1 MLLYSQLAN
10 AVSGHEKGFPWSVP
24 ALPLQA
30 IQKFLLQA
38 LVLWDLCYKRPFV
51 IPPAF
56 RTLLPA
62 KATFHL
68 SEVPLVYRWS
78 NYLVTVFLAKKKK
91 NSKGR
96 SLGAQLQCE
105 SVFVLFC
112 FWSLEILYF
121 QKQLPSYCLAVV
133 LAALHPLSQIYF
145 LGIPSGHLRLFTDEL
160 FQACDLQWPLN
171 FLFSEFPALF
181 ISNCSEKT
189 EAILA
194 NFLSPQPPHSLG
206 QQICSMLTLSSS
218 FILSQSQEAVSFM
231 ASMIIF
237 VDVTLIPF
245 PLISLGNSSHIF
257 NLIFNLRSK

>member
-1 MLLYSQLAN
+1 MLCQDMRKDFPDLSLHCLSRQFRNFCFKPLFCGIYATKDLLLYLQHSEHCFLPRQLFIYQR
-10 AVSGHEKGFPWSVP
+10 SLWYTDD
-24 ALPLQA
+24 Q
-30 IQKFLLQA
+30 IIWLLFS
-38 LVLWDLCYKRPFV
+38 WP
-51 IPPAF
+51 
-56 RTLLPA
+56 
-62 KATFHL
+62 
-68 SEVPLVYRWS
+68 
-78 NYLVTVFLAKKKK
+78 KKK

-194 NFLSPQPPHSLG
+194 NFLSPQPPPSPG